1 MKPNLLLILLI
12 VSALSASAQQIKQE
26 VIASAGGYNVAS
38 GNTISIS
45 WTLGETIIPTFT
57 SSDGSI
63 VLTHGFQQKIVIT
76 TVEENFIN
84 PVRITVYPNPA
95 SELLNVG
102 FDAVTDSEVSLY
114 LLNSQGSLVKTIQVG
129 SGTLNK
135 QINMQDLPSGIY
147 YLRLVKGKLVNVYK
161 VVKL

>member
-1 MKPNLLLILLI
+1 MFT
-12 VSALSASAQQIKQE
+12 ALSAGAQQIKQE

-57 SSDGSI
+57 SQDGSL

-76 TVEENFIN
+76 AVEENLVN
-84 PVRITVYPNPA
+84 PVKITVFPNPA
-95 SELLNVG
+95 SEMINVE
-102 FDAVTDSEVSLY
+102 FETPTDAEVSLF
-114 LLNSQGSLVKTIQVG
+114 LLSNQGSLVKTLQIPT
-129 SGTLNK
+129 GTLTK
-135 QINMQDLPSGIY
+135 EINMQDLPSGIY